1 MLYNS
6 SQSRGLSH
14 NLTRNLAHL
23 VYSERKRLR
32 GYKLNVWN
40 PREPRRLVDISAKSD
55 KKMEKRQLFE
65 RLKTSAWGPL
75 SQVVNLAEA
84 KDGLTLGRVVLKGWK
99 AQLLRKR
106 GLL

>member
-14 NLTRNLAHL
+14 NLTRNLAYL

-32 GYKLNVWN
+32 EYKLNVWN
-40 PREPRRLVDISAKSD
+40 PREPRQLVTPSAKLERRRE
-55 KKMEKRQLFE
+55 KKQLLE
-65 RLKTSAWGPL
+65 RLKASAWGPL
-75 SQVVNLAEA
+75 SQVVKLAEA

-106 GLL
+106 RL